1 MNKSLKVI
9 LWGKEI
15 GRLSWDDR
23 HNISYFNASI
33 SHPNL
38 ELSPIIAPR
47 QSNPTGLPIYGDNRR
62 IYHKLPPFIADSLPD
77 YWGSQLFDQ
86 WRTEHKIA
94 SSDITPLDKLAFIGS
109 RGMSA
114 LEFVPEISHNV
125 FATYPEQVQ
134 LPKPAPDGEINIESI
149 IDLANKIFA
158 QGDNNH
164 ILPEESRAFQ
174 TLVALGTLAGGR
186 QPKIVISANLAN
198 GEICLSKNDS
208 DKICLIKSNVGE
220 IHVGEIP
227 LGKGNYGEIL
237 SSQSVQN
244 GFDYCIL
251 KFGDI
256 ERSTSELEMT
266 YYQMARKAGIQMMES
281 RLLNI
286 GGTNHFLTRRFD
298 RLGDKKLYAQT
309 LAALYPDADSYE
321 SLIWV
326 CRRLKVPD
334 QDCEEVF
341 RRMVFNVLAN
351 NTDDHIKNFSFVM
364 DENGCWRLSPA
375 YDLTFVFDNRGF
387 LPQLSRCLMIRGKLQ
402 DITAY
407 DIFNFANDN
416 GISGAESIV
425 REVVSAVST
434 FRQLALANN
443 VKAEWIGRVE
453 SCLSANLR
461 AMSIFLQSATAN
473 KANSAAPNKANSNM
487 TESVAS
493 NDAEFAASNDAES
506 AESVDANIDGHL
518 VRDIHIEQA
527 YQGNYHLLATIDG
540 RQRKYVFRIKTMEYR
555 TINEY
560 GLNNVPSDLLI
571 EMVKRYF
578 F

>member
-15 GRLSWDDR
+15 GRLSWDAR
-23 HNISYFNASI
+23 HNISYFNSSI

-47 QSNPTGLPIYGDNRR
+47 QSNPTGLPIYGDDRR

-86 WRTEHKIA
+86 WRAEHKIA
-94 SSDITPLDKLAFIGS
+94 SSDITSLDKLTFIGS

-125 FATYPEQVQ
+125 FAIYPEQVQ
-134 LPKPAPDGEINIESI
+134 LPRPTLDGKINIESI
-149 IDLANKIFA
+149 IDIANKIFA
-158 QGDNNH
+158 QGDNLH

-208 DKICLIKSNVGE
+208 DTICLSKSNVGE
-220 IHVGEIP
+220 IRFGEIP
-227 LGKGNYGEIL
+227 LGKSNSGVIH
-237 SSQSVQN
+237 SSQSLQN
-244 GFDYCIL
+244 GFDFCIL

-256 ERSTSELEMT
+256 ERSTADLEMT
-266 YYQMARKAGIQMMES
+266 YYQMARKAGLQMMES

-286 GGTNHFLTRRFD
+286 GGTNHFLTMRFD
-298 RLGDKKLYAQT
+298 RRGDKKLYNQT

-326 CRRLKVPD
+326 CHRLKVPD

-351 NTDDHIKNFSFVM
+351 NTDDHIKNSSFVM

-375 YDLTFVFDNRGF
+375 YDLTFVFDNGGF

-402 DITAY
+402 DISVD

-416 GISGAESIV
+416 GISNAESIV
-425 REVVSAVST
+425 RDIVSAVSS

-453 SCLSANLR
+453 ACLSANLR
-461 AMSIFLQSATAN
+461 AMAISLQSAATN
-473 KANSAAPNKANSNM
+473 DANSADFV
-487 TESVAS
+487 E
-493 NDAEFAASNDAES
+493 
-506 AESVDANIDGHL
+506 ANIDGHS
-518 VRDIHIEQA
+518 VSHIYLEQA
-527 YQGNYHLLATIDG
+527 YQGNYHLHANIDG
-540 RQRKYVFRIKTMEYR
+540 RQRKFVIRPKTNSYK
-555 TINEY
+555 IISEY
-560 GLNNVPSDLLI
+560 GIINVPKGDLIRMLESFI
-571 EMVKRYF
+571 IR
-578 F
+578 